1 MHVAAQLN
9 IKSEDGY
16 RLAAELALLTGES
29 LTTAVTEAIRE
40 RLQRERR
47 ARDRVLKL
55 SRLRTIAAETRAS
68 LRGPAALRVV
78 ELYDEQGLPA

>member
-1 MHVAAQLN
+1 MAAQLN

-29 LTTAVTEAIRE
+29 LTAAVTEAIRE
-40 RLQRERR
+40 RLERERR
-47 ARDRVLKL
+47 TRDRSLKL
-55 SRLRTIAAETRAS
+55 ARLRAIAAETRSS
-68 LRGPAALRVV
+68 LRGPAVARVV

>member
-9 IKSEDGY
+9 IKSGDGY

-40 RLQRERR
+40 RLEPERR
-47 ARDRVLKL
+47 ARDPSRKL
-55 SRLRTIAAETRAS
+55 ARLHAIAAETRAS
-68 LRGPAALRVV
+68 LRAPTAVRVV

>member
-1 MHVAAQLN
+1 MAAQLN

-29 LTTAVTEAIRE
+29 LTTAVTAAIRE
-40 RLQRERR
+40 RLERERR
-47 ARDRVLKL
+47 ARDRSLKL
-55 SRLRTIAAETRAS
+55 ARLRSIAAETRSS
-68 LRGPAALRVV
+68 LRGPAVARVV